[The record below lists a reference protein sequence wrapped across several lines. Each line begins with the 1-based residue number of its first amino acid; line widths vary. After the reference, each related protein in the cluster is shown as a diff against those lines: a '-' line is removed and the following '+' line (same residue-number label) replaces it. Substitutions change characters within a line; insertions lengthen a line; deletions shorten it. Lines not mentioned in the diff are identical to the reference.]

1 MANFIWTAI
10 LYISTVGIVYIS
22 YRAFA
27 MDRKADI
34 ESRVNDMINRSYA
47 KGPGKAAI
55 ASRLPQPGRG
65 RPAAPKRT
73 AA

>member
-1 MANFIWTAI
+1 MANFVWTAI
-10 LYISTVGIVYIS
+10 LYIATVGIVYIS

-27 MDRKADI
+27 ADRKADI
-34 ESRVNDMINRSYA
+34 EARVSDMINRSYS
-47 KGPGKAAI
+47 KGPGKAAV

-65 RPAAPKRT
+65 QPMAPKKT